1 MKGKGFFFTGGRA
14 GGWTIGERE
23 GGKRA
28 GKRVWSFVP
37 LQHKDALE
45 QDRCQL
51 WKIHLLVGKYASNN
65 GMTKSEPVRPICIYS
80 MLRRIHCLEHCT
92 FKERSKHRRAKFS
105 FDVMKSNF
113 LSYHK
118 VPGTPDDSSSEPG
131 TSSSY
136 LQSGHSF
143 AGI

>member
-1 MKGKGFFFTGGRA
+1 MHLFNITQDSLFGA
-14 GGWTIGERE
+14 
-23 GGKRA
+23 
-28 GKRVWSFVP
+28 SY
-37 LQHKDALE
+37 LQ
-45 QDRCQL
+45 
-51 WKIHLLVGKYASNN
+51 
-65 GMTKSEPVRPICIYS
+65 
-80 MLRRIHCLEHCT
+80 
-92 FKERSKHRRAKFS
+92 ERSKHRRAKFS